1 MKQSL
6 KEVRIVAWRI
16 NLRITFIFNPGLSSE
31 LVPWIDNA
39 EKFTSDTLE
48 KPKSI
53 VEAQEIEKKCV
64 LFAKVCLS
72 C

>member
-1 MKQSL
+1 M
-6 KEVRIVAWRI
+6 VAWRI

-64 LFAKVCLS
+64 LFAKVGLS

>member
-16 NLRITFIFNPGLSSE
+16 NLRITFIFNTGLSSE